1 MSTKETI
8 EQAAEH
14 YAHNWFNMHETN
26 NYKALR
32 DGFIAGVEW
41 EAERRYSEEEVVS
54 IHQDWEV
61 FFNKQDSF
69 NGKDDLTF
77 EEWLKK
83 YKSITKQQ

>member
-14 YAHNWFNMHETN
+14 YAHNWFNMHDTN

-41 EAERRYSEEEVVS
+41 EDERRYQIIDEYVNDIMGGCNLSAKEWFEK
-54 IHQDWEV
+54 
-61 FFNKQDSF
+61 FKKQ
-69 NGKDDLTF
+69 
-77 EEWLKK
+77 
-83 YKSITKQQ
+83 